1 MEDPREVAGRWRD
14 AFNAHD
20 EQAIQAATALDATI
34 TAPPNLRLEGRSA
47 VVAYAM
53 AWARAFPDA
62 VVDVHHETVEG
73 NTVVQEFTFE
83 GTHRETLS
91 GPGGDVPA
99 TNKRIAGRASQS
111 IVIGDGVV
119 NEFRLYF
126 DQVDVMTQLGLMP
139 QAEAAS
145 PT

>member
-1 MEDPREVAGRWRD
+1 MHDPREVVGRWLD

-20 EQAIQAATALDATI
+20 EQAIRAVTASDATI
-34 TAPPNLRLEGRSA
+34 TAPPDLELEGQAA

-62 VVDVHHETVEG
+62 VLNVHHETAEG

-111 IVIGDGVV
+111 IVVGDGVV
-119 NEFRLYF
+119 SEFRLYF
-126 DQVDVMTQLGLMP
+126 DQVDVMTQLGVI
-139 QAEAAS
+139 S
-145 PT
+145 PGQPITMT